1 MNIFKAKQHQV
12 VNIDDAIEWVRR
24 LRNVGQKVQRRQKG
38 WWVAYYMYGGVTP
51 VPMAEIIIDVT
62 RTTPRG
68 KLITWEHDPKLIEFK
83 RPELKLELP
92 EFDLTKS
99 IIWRYSYNLYGKDDN
114 AGNWLNPV
122 V

>member
-1 MNIFKAKQHQV
+1 MNIFKAKTHQV

-38 WWVAYYMYGGVTP
+38 WWVAYYMYNGVTP

-62 RTTPRG
+62 RITPRG
-68 KLITWEHDPKLIEFK
+68 KLVTWEHDPKLIEFK
-83 RPELKLELP
+83 HPELKLDTTFEIN
-92 EFDLTKS
+92 LTSWK
-99 IIWRYSYNLYGKDDN
+99 WDYGFYRKDDN

>member
-38 WWVAYYMYGGVTP
+38 WWVAYYMYDSVTP

-99 IIWRYSYNLYGKDDN
+99 MWRYTYGFYRKDDN